1 MTVAQFE
8 ILLKQY
14 GDYIFGFCCHLTRN
28 TTTAEDLYQEAVL
41 KAFSMIYR
49 IDCGNQE
56 EDAYKSAKNYIIG
69 IAVKLYKN
77 ENRKK
82 MIKSLVYDNEIIESI
97 KSEQD
102 TEVDFMENEIKSAV
116 RQAVDTLSDKYRIVV
131 YMFYYADMSIEQI
144 AHQLKIPEGT
154 IKSRLNRARAVI
166 KKEMEEKGYDGY

>member
-8 ILLKQY
+8 ILLRQY
-14 GDYIFGFCCHLTRN
+14 GDSIFGFCCYLTKN
-28 TTTAEDLYQEAVL
+28 KNSAEDLYQEAIL
-41 KAFSMIYR
+41 KAFSMIYK
-49 IDCGNQE
+49 INCEDLK

-77 ENRKK
+77 ETRKK
-82 MIKSLVYDNEIIESI
+82 MIHTPVCDNGIIESI

-102 TEVDFMENEIKSAV
+102 TEEDFLENEMKSAV
-116 RQAVDTLSDKYRIVV
+116 RQAVDTLSDKFRIVV

-154 IKSRLNRARAVI
+154 VKSRLNRARAVI

>member
-1 MTVAQFE
+1 MTVAQFK
-8 ILLKQY
+8 ILLNQY
-14 GDYIFGFCCHLTRN
+14 GDCIFGFCCHLTKN
-28 TTTAEDLYQEAVL
+28 AASAEDLYQEAIL
-41 KAFSMIYR
+41 KAFSMIYK
-49 IDCGNQE
+49 INCENSE

-82 MIKSLVYDNEIIESI
+82 MIKALVYDSEIIECI

-102 TEVDFMENEIKSAV
+102 IEADFMKNEMKFAV
-116 RQAVDTLSDKYRIVV
+116 RQAVDNLSDKFRIVV

-144 AHQLKIPEGT
+144 AYQLKIPEGT
-154 IKSRLNRARAVI
+154 VKSRLNRARATI